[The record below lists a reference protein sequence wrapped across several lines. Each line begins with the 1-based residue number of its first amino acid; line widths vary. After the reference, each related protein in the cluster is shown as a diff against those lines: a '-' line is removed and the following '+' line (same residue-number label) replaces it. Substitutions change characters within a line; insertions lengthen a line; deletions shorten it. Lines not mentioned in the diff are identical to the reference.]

1 MNLLGIAGSLRKDS
15 LNKKL
20 LACAAVMAREM
31 GREMRIADIS
41 GVPLYN
47 GDVEAAGLP
56 SGVLAFREELKWA
69 DAVVIATP
77 EYNNTFPGV
86 LKNAI
91 DWGSSK
97 GNCWDGKVV
106 ALMGATPSNFGTV
119 LAQAQLRN
127 IFNILNSVIVPSP
140 FVYVPRAHEAFGPD
154 GSLNNAMAAENMKN
168 LLKRLFEVT
177 EALKKR
183 S

>member
-1 MNLLGIAGSLRKDS
+1 MNILGIAGSLRKDS

-20 LACAAVMAREM
+20 LAYAASVARDM
-31 GREMRIADIS
+31 GREIRIADLG

-47 GDVEAAGLP
+47 ADVEAAGLP
-56 SGVLAFREELKWA
+56 PGVVAFRDDLKQA

-77 EYNNTFPGV
+77 EYNNSFPGV

-106 ALMGATPSNFGTV
+106 ALMGATPGNFGTV

-127 IFNILNSVIVPSP
+127 IFCILNAVVVPTP
-140 FVYVPRAHEAFGPD
+140 FVYVPRAHEAFDAD
-154 GSLNNAMAAENMKN
+154 GTLNNSMAAENLKN
-168 LLKRLFEVT
+168 LLTRLFEVT
-177 EALKKR
+177 EALKTR
-183 S
+183 R